1 MGYQLIKEAKALED
15 YRVAVVFDNG
25 ESGIFDCKPYMDMGY
40 YKPLKDAALF
50 KCVRVSYG
58 WLNWPGD
65 IDIGADD
72 VWADAERSAPKTARR
87 RTAKRKLAMT

>member
-1 MGYQLIKEAKALED
+1 MGNYQLLKEAVAID
-15 YRVAVVFDNG
+15 NHRVDVLFENGMHGVFDC
-25 ESGIFDCKPYMDMGY
+25 SPYFNMGY
-40 YKPLKDAALF
+40 YKPLADPAIF

-72 VWADAERSAPKTARR
+72 VWADVVRDSSRPFSPES
-87 RTAKRKLAMT
+87 KLKNS

>member
-1 MGYQLIKEAKALED
+1 MADYQLLKEAVAID
-15 YRVAVVFDNG
+15 NHRVTVLFENGEHGVFDC
-25 ESGIFDCKPYMDMGY
+25 SPYFNMGY
-40 YKPLKDAALF
+40 YKPLTDPAVF

-72 VWADAERSAPKTARR
+72 VWAETVRDSSRQFSAGSK
-87 RTAKRKLAMT
+87 AKLKNS

>member
-1 MGYQLIKEAKALED
+1 MADYQLLKEAVAID
-15 YRVAVVFDNG
+15 NHRVNVLFGNGEHGVFDCG
-25 ESGIFDCKPYMDMGY
+25 PYFNMGY
-40 YKPLKDAALF
+40 YKPLTDPAVF

-72 VWADAERSAPKTARR
+72 VWAEAVRCSSSPSLSGK
-87 RTAKRKLAMT
+87 AKSKNG

>member
-25 ESGIFDCKPYMDMGY
+25 ESGIFDCKPYFDMGY
-40 YKPLKDAALF
+40 YKPLKDASLF

-65 IDIGADD
+65 LDIGADD
-72 VWADAERSAPKTARR
+72 VWAEAERTAPKIV
-87 RTAKRKLAMT
+87 KEI